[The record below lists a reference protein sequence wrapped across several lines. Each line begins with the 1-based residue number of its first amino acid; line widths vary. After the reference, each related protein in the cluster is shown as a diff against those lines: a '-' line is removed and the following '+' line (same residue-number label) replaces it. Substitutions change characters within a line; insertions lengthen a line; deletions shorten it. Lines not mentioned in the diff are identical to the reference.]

1 MGGHGTAV
9 ASIAAGD
16 GTDSRGNII
25 RGSAYRAELIVVE
38 LKRVGDG
45 NTGYTRTIDNGGDR
59 LYTQKSDR
67 IAKTNSH
74 KLKLRHERGST

>member
-45 NTGYTRTIDNGGDR
+45 NTGYTLSLIH
-59 LYTQKSDR
+59 
-67 IAKTNSH
+67 I
-74 KLKLRHERGST
+74 